1 MAADLGEVKDGWRI
15 AGLVVRIA
23 LLLILL
29 SGALVT
35 ALSFAPSQRTLGE
48 FRAAVAAGRV
58 SAITYRT
65 GGEKRQLYELRWS
78 EGPLAWHGIGTVPVR
93 DGPRS
98 YTVAEFTRDI
108 AGVSADVTQ
117 LRGHSGDGGIIPD
130 WPFQMPVRGWAVWT
144 GVAWSVTSLIMLASV
159 PRLGNRWAWFWLF
172 TVGQVGA
179 IVFLLLEPR
188 PLWSGAGERPVPRG
202 RLTGAQGCLVSIG
215 LGLLAVAGATGV
227 GRLAGLVLG

>member
-1 MAADLGEVKDGWRI
+1 MTSDPGEVKDGWRI

-29 SGALVT
+29 SGALV
-35 ALSFAPSQRTLGE
+35 AGLSFFPSSRTLGE
-48 FRAAVAAGRV
+48 FRAAVAADRV
-58 SAITYRT
+58 SAVTYRA
-65 GGEKRQLYELRWS
+65 GGERQELYQVRWA
-78 EGPLAWHGIGTVPVR
+78 EGPLVWHEIDTVPVR

-108 AGVSADVTQ
+108 AGGSADVIR
-117 LRGHSGDGGIIPD
+117 LDGRSGDGGILPG
-130 WPFQMPVRGWAVWT
+130 WPFQVPLSGWVIWT
-144 GVAWSVTSLIMLASV
+144 GAAWWVTALIMLASV

-172 TVGQVGA
+172 TVGQIGA

-188 PLWSGAGERPVPRG
+188 PLWSGAGERPAPRG
-202 RLTGAQGCLVSIG
+202 RLDGGQGCLASIG
-215 LGLLAVAGATGV
+215 LGLLSAAAAAGV